1 MLLLIKVSWWSD
13 WRSMFFSFY
22 NKHFLLFPLLCAIF
36 PSIMRVLSSLSET
49 EDWTT
54 LSRYRSTTFA
64 SDRIVIYRVC
74 TRERPYLRA
83 YVVPAGCRYRDMGKL
98 KFYDDTA
105 NGMCPLLGT
114 YVPGTGDT
122 LIPSLEFVSWHW
134 FLSFNFLVRPCLHC
148 TYKRNGYR
156 ILLRTRHLHEHF
168 SPDFWCALV
177 DSRKVSS
184 RFDFAKKMFF
194 DREMLSN
201 DIVSNQCR
209 GSSQCL
215 KYTLGTFII
224 HQVISIRYKQNSYFL
239 LI

>member
-105 NGMCPLLGT
+105 NGCMCPLLNVCSRDGRYPYPFVGIRFLTLVSFFQLSCSSLLALHVQAKWLSYSPT
-114 YVPGTGDT
+114 YTASPRALLT
-122 LIPSLEFVSWHW
+122 W
-134 FLSFNFLVRPCLHC
+134 FLM
-148 TYKRNGYR
+148 R
-156 ILLRTRHLHEHF
+156 IG
-168 SPDFWCALV
+168 
-177 DSRKVSS
+177 
-184 RFDFAKKMFF
+184 RFAESKQPFRLCKENVF
-194 DREMLSN
+194 RSWN
-201 DIVSNQCR
+201 
-209 GSSQCL
+209 
-215 KYTLGTFII
+215 
-224 HQVISIRYKQNSYFL
+224 VI
-239 LI
+239 